1 MARYAVR
8 VIEKLAKTV
17 IVENANTLEEAIS
30 AVECSVN
37 KDHLLLDFDDFD
49 EREIRPS
56 EYFKSGIV
64 PDEEDVSFYTH
75 IDVNETLKPYEEY

>member
-1 MARYAVR
+1 MNRQYNYLGELGN
-8 VIEKLAKTV
+8 VIFD
-17 IVENANTLEEAIS
+17 NAHNEYLHYLITIGLFG
-30 AVECSVN
+30 N
-37 KDHLLLDFDDFD
+37 HLLLDFDDFD